1 MAFWA
6 LALLFL
12 VFVSKLSLTW
22 MGIPS
27 QVSVIIFQHGLHP
40 YMNVILSFLLGLP
53 LVFYTLHHHDRLNK
67 LGKVYRTLVIVLLLT
82 LFLETLLQFI
92 FMDNHKGLYGW
103 AALASTYWIIVLFGV
118 FLPAMLDPKK
128 AVRFLSF
135 WSVIFVIL
143 SLGLLAVRPDLT
155 FKGGRFIGIFKHIP
169 YMVTCATV
177 GTVFPLACLQQTKR
191 PWVRALWIVGILLSV
206 VALILTGTRSA
217 LAAVMMAWVLWLLRV
232 PTKHAGFRFF
242 KFSAALIMTV
252 TLVLFGA
259 QMAEYASDIATGKK
273 GLVDREAQ
281 DGVASRM
288 EEVERGWEYF
298 ETSPWIG
305 QGLLSKFSG
314 KDDLNVESYNSFK
327 DPHNIF
333 ASAGVVGGWPF
344 IVWTGIFLLLL
355 VVMAVKVLMSEN
367 SVLHIF
373 GIYAMVQIP
382 ILIIYHWHL
391 SLGGMADRFYWLVFG
406 YLALHIHQTKR
417 PQPQP
422 EAFTKQAEA
431 TTH

>member
-1 MAFWA
+1 MSFWA

-22 MGIPS
+22 AGIPS
-27 QVSVIIFQHGLHP
+27 QVSVVIFQHGLHP
-40 YMNVILSFLLGLP
+40 YMNIIFSFLLGLP
-53 LVFYTLHHHDRLNK
+53 LVFYTLHHHEK
-67 LGKVYRTLVIVLLLT
+67 LRNLGRVYRTLLLVLLLT
-82 LFLETLLQFI
+82 LFIETLLQFI
-92 FMDNHKGLYGW
+92 FMDNHKGYYVW
-103 AALASTYWIIVLFGV
+103 AALASTYWIIALFGV
-118 FLPAMLDPKK
+118 FLPVMLEPRK
-128 AVRFLSF
+128 AVGFLSA
-135 WSVIFVIL
+135 WSVIFVTL
-143 SLGLLAVRPDLT
+143 SLVLLVVRPDLT

-177 GTVFPLACLQQTKR
+177 GTIFPLGCLQYEKKPLMR
-191 PWVRALWIVGILLSV
+191 FFWVLGILLSL

-232 PTKHAGFRFF
+232 PTRSAGFRFF
-242 KFSAALIMTV
+242 KFSIALVMTV
-252 TLVLFGA
+252 TVLLFGA
-259 QMAEYASDIATGKK
+259 QMTEYASDIATGKK

-298 ETSPWIG
+298 QTSPWIG

-314 KDDLNVESYNSFK
+314 KDDLDVASYNSFK

-344 IVWTGIFLLLL
+344 IIWTGIFLLLL
-355 VVMAVKVLMSEN
+355 AVLSVKVLMSDN
-367 SVLHIF
+367 AAMHIF
-373 GIYAMVQIP
+373 GIYAVVQIP

-406 YLALHIHQTKR
+406 YLALRFHSSVQGQEIK
-417 PQPQP
+417 
-422 EAFTKQAEA
+422 AASN
-431 TTH
+431 

>member
-1 MAFWA
+1 MTFWA

-12 VFVSKLSLTW
+12 VFASKLSLTW
-22 MGIPS
+22 AGIPS
-27 QVSVIIFQHGLHP
+27 QVSVLIFQHGLHP
-40 YMNVILSFLLGLP
+40 YMNIILSFLLGLP
-53 LVFYTLHHHDRLNK
+53 LAFYTLHHHGRLQN
-67 LGKVYRTLVIVLLLT
+67 LGKLYRTLLIVLLLT

-92 FMDNHKGLYGW
+92 FMDNHKGYYVW
-103 AALASTYWIIVLFGV
+103 AALVSTYWVIVLFGV
-118 FLPAMLDPKK
+118 FLPVMLEPQR
-128 AVRFLSF
+128 AVKFLSF
-135 WSVIFVIL
+135 WSVVFVVL

-177 GTVFPLACLQQTKR
+177 GSIFPLACLQQEKKS
-191 PWVRALWIVGILLSV
+191 WMRALWILGILLC
-206 VALILTGTRSA
+206 VAALVLTGTRSA
-217 LAAVMMAWVLWLLRV
+217 LAAVLMAWVLWLLRV
-232 PTKHAGFRFF
+232 PTQHAGFRFF
-242 KFSAALIMTV
+242 KFSMALVMTV
-252 TLVLFGA
+252 TVVLFGA

-281 DGVASRM
+281 DGVASRI

-298 ETSPWIG
+298 QTSPWIG

-314 KDDLNVESYNSFK
+314 KEDLNVESYNSFK

-355 VVMAVKVLMSEN
+355 VALAVKALMSEH

-373 GIYAMVQIP
+373 GIYAVVQIP
-382 ILIIYHWHL
+382 ILLIYHWHL

-406 YLALHIHQTKR
+406 YLALQIQQQTVSIEKVAE
-417 PQPQP
+417 PVN
-422 EAFTKQAEA
+422 EAPA